1 MTAWEHLIRSQ
12 VLGEVKSNECGGPK
26 LVTSWKDETD
36 RTSWFYLSDLSFCKR
51 HITQQRVKLNM
62 NKSPQRGMYSR
73 NEKRY
78 M

>member
-36 RTSWFYLSDLSFCKR
+36 
-51 HITQQRVKLNM
+51 
-62 NKSPQRGMYSR
+62 
-73 NEKRY
+73 
-78 M
+78 